1 MMSPTENVWLLSHL
15 SFEAESS
22 VAVPLPNALS
32 LEPTKALRFLLVYS
46 GLALTLSFQVWCLQP
61 LQPLAKLEH
70 EASSD
75 RGKEVLGVDYS
86 PDGSMIVTSSHGGEV
101 VVWASKDFSRISTFH
116 MWDRVYR
123 VRFSVDA
130 QYVICGGLSPVF
142 SLAHA
147 FVRRRP
153 DCCLSWRQVGYCFR
167 ARVCRCWRWF
177 RGNGSRSDSAN
188 GRYGSC

>member
-1 MMSPTENVWLLSHL
+1 MSGCFPTFRSRPSHL
-15 SFEAESS
+15 
-22 VAVPLPNALS
+22 LQS
-32 LEPTKALRFLLVYS
+32 LFQTHCHWNQQRRS
-46 GLALTLSFQVWCLQP
+46 GLCWYIQDLLTLSFQVWCLQP

-167 ARVCRCWRWF
+167 ARVCRRWRWF
-177 RGNGSRSDSAN
+177 RRNGSRSDSAN